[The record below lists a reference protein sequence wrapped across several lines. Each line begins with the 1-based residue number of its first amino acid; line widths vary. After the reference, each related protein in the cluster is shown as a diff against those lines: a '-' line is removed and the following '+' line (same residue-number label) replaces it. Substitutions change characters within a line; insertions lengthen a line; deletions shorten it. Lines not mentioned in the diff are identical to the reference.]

1 MTKIYTTK
9 SNAQRAAK
17 KFDVAQVVA
26 VEGGF
31 VVRTPEDNMDTEPTK
46 DVNDDVGTTATIDP
60 VEFPALAQAALDAEP
75 SQVVQQDAPA
85 EELEVMSFD
94 PPEPVLM
101 QLRVYVGADY
111 ATALAAKVATL
122 VGNPVTVHNATSGTQ
137 LMMVQ
142 PGEKQAARTK
152 KAGEPRPARDTSQ
165 PAGKT
170 AEIIALASRE
180 VGVTR
185 KELTAAI
192 GWGDKA
198 PWTQVLKKAAERFGY
213 ELTIDKDAGRATYFF
228 TKAA

>member
-75 SQVVQQDAPA
+75 SQVAPA
-85 EELEVMSFD
+85 AEE
-94 PPEPVLM
+94 PEPVLM